1 MNAREGRIIMLGLVS
16 GAALGGIAVLYMRMR
31 DGQSGSEATR
41 ALAKDI
47 NWAELLSL
55 GIAAIGLARR
65 IGALSE
71 SSEDAEAHES

>member
-1 MNAREGRIIMLGLVS
+1 MNAREGRIIMLGLIS
-16 GAALGGIAVLYMRMR
+16 GAVLGGLAVLYARMR
-31 DGQSGSEATR
+31 EGQAGTDAAK

-65 IGALSE
+65 ISALSE
-71 SSEDAEAHES
+71 TPEGADEAE

>member
-1 MNAREGRIIMLGLVS
+1 MNGREGRIIMLGMVT
-16 GAALGGIAVLYMRMR
+16 GAALGGLAVLYTRMR

-65 IGALSE
+65 ISSLSE
-71 SSEDAEAHES
+71 FTEDAGA